1 MSDFNVSV
9 KTRGV
14 NLGYRWIAKESTVCA
29 PMQADLEGS
38 KFYALCI
45 RKKEQRYHGAL
56 HIYMPENRDRL
67 GGLIRLEIAIEN
79 LSETQARAL
88 SIAYLKLPISGDIR
102 IWKEA
107 QETYA
112 PESDGFCTVDI
123 PKLQKIIDETIKV
136 NEPCLSNR
144 KPEYKLHMQEAHT
157 NKGGMKE
164 KAIEHLRQ
172 YSLTSGD
179 GIKIFLNDQIKI
191 DEADLLLQLDNL
203 GAEKDSVQEIK
214 LQPQKPSDPKDPIAE
229 KPKICSRLEKMKAFA
244 EEKYREAI
252 SSPVITSPPVK
263 KLRAGCVI
271 FTILLGIL
279 ILILFD
285 QVSSTARTLITVAS
299 AHPCRVMLQGKGYH
313 IRTTREIKLA
323 DSETGVLELEVTQVP
338 EGSIVIFNGLE
349 IGKAPGKFQISAQ
362 GGTLQILP
370 PESVHPDKSA
380 GTDGSG
386 YFRGKRRFIRTPIS
400 RL

>member
-1 MSDFNVSV
+1 MSTYKLYV
-9 KTRGV
+9 KSRGKSID
-14 NLGYRWIAKESTVCA
+14 YEWIDEKSTVCA
-29 PMQADLEGS
+29 PLLDDLAGS
-38 KFYALCI
+38 HLYALCI
-45 RKKEQRYHGAL
+45 RKEAGRYLGAM
-56 HIYMPENRDRL
+56 HIYMPGNLDKH
-67 GGLIRLEIAIEN
+67 GGVIRLEIAIEN
-79 LSETQARAL
+79 MSESQARAL

-123 PKLQKIIDETIKV
+123 PKLQKIIDEAIKE
-136 NEPCLSNR
+136 NEPCLSNQ

-164 KAIEHLRQ
+164 KAIEHLRL

-179 GIKIFLNDQIKI
+179 GIKIFLNDQIKR
-191 DEADLLLQLDNL
+191 DEADLLLQHDNL

-214 LQPQKPSDPKDPIAE
+214 LQPQKPEPPPSEEPKPTSRGDAALDAAREMYE
-229 KPKICSRLEKMKAFA
+229 KAKKSVEKCRKV
-244 EEKYREAI
+244 I
-252 SSPVITSPPVK
+252 PPVITPDPVK

-271 FTILLGIL
+271 LSILLL
-279 ILILFD
+279 ILILFV
-285 QVSSTARTLITVAS
+285 QVNSTARTLITVTS
-299 AHPCRVMLQGKGYH
+299 AHPCRVKIQGKGYH
-313 IRTTREIKLA
+313 IRTSREIKLA

-370 PESVHPDKSA
+370 SEPVTPIETPGRTVQGSSA
-380 GTDGSG
+380 G
-386 YFRGKRRFIRTPIS
+386 RGVSAGRP
-400 RL
+400 

>member
-88 SIAYLKLPISGDIR
+88 SIAYLKLPIRGDIR

-123 PKLQKIIDETIKV
+123 PKLQKIIDEAIKA
-136 NEPCLSNR
+136 NEPSLSNR

-191 DEADLLLQLDNL
+191 DEADLLLLLDQS
-203 GAEKDSVQEIK
+203 GDKEDSEQKIP
-214 LQPQKPSDPKDPIAE
+214 LPLPQP
-229 KPKICSRLEKMKAFA
+229 
-244 EEKYREAI
+244 
-252 SSPVITSPPVK
+252 TSPPVN
-263 KLRAGCVI
+263 KLGAGCVI
-271 FTILLGIL
+271 VTILLGIL
-279 ILILFD
+279 ILILFV
-285 QVSSTARTLITVAS
+285 QVNSTARTLITVAS
-299 AHPCRVMLQGKGYH
+299 AHPCRVKLQGKGYH
-313 IRTTREIKLA
+313 IRTSREIKLA

-362 GGTLQILP
+362 GGTLQILQP
-370 PESVHPDKSA
+370 KS
-380 GTDGSG
+380 
-386 YFRGKRRFIRTPIS
+386 
-400 RL
+400 

>member
-1 MSDFNVSV
+1 MSEFNVSV

-14 NLGYRWIAKESTVCA
+14 KLGYRWIAKESTVCA

-67 GGLIRLEIAIEN
+67 GGFIRLEIAIED

-123 PKLQKIIDETIKV
+123 PKLQKIIDEAIKA

-191 DEADLLLQLDNL
+191 DEADLLLQHDNL

-229 KPKICSRLEKMKAFA
+229 KPKICALGL
-244 EEKYREAI
+244 
-252 SSPVITSPPVK
+252 K
-263 KLRAGCVI
+263 K
-271 FTILLGIL
+271 
-279 ILILFD
+279 
-285 QVSSTARTLITVAS
+285 
-299 AHPCRVMLQGKGYH
+299 
-313 IRTTREIKLA
+313 
-323 DSETGVLELEVTQVP
+323 
-338 EGSIVIFNGLE
+338 
-349 IGKAPGKFQISAQ
+349 
-362 GGTLQILP
+362 
-370 PESVHPDKSA
+370 
-380 GTDGSG
+380 
-386 YFRGKRRFIRTPIS
+386 
-400 RL
+400 

>member
-123 PKLQKIIDETIKV
+123 PKLQKIIDEAIKE

-191 DEADLLLQLDNL
+191 DEADLLLQHDNL

-214 LQPQKPSDPKDPIAE
+214 LQPQKPSDPKDPKAE
-229 KPKICSRLEKMKAFA
+229 KLKPCPGFEEVKAFA
-244 EEKYREAI
+244 EEIYRKRI
-252 SSPVITSPPVK
+252 SPVITSPPVK
-263 KLRAGCVI
+263 KLRASRVI
-271 FTILLGIL
+271 FAILLGML
-279 ILILFD
+279 IWILFD
-285 QVSSTARTLITVAS
+285 QVNSTARTLITVAS
-299 AHPCRVMLQGKGYH
+299 AHPCRVKLQGKGYH
-313 IRTTREIKLA
+313 IRTSREIKLA

-362 GGTLQILP
+362 EGTLQILP
-370 PESVHPDKSA
+370 PESVHSDKSA

>member
-1 MSDFNVSV
+1 MSTYKLYV
-9 KTRGV
+9 KSRGKSID
-14 NLGYRWIAKESTVCA
+14 YEWIDEKSTVCA
-29 PMQADLEGS
+29 PLLDDLAGS
-38 KFYALCI
+38 HLYALCI
-45 RKKEQRYHGAL
+45 RKEAGRYHGAM
-56 HIYMPENRDRL
+56 HIYMPGNLDKL
-67 GGLIRLEIAIEN
+67 GGVIRLEIAIEN
-79 LSETQARAL
+79 MSESQARAL

-123 PKLQKIIDETIKV
+123 PKLQKIIDEAIKE

-164 KAIEHLRQ
+164 KAIEHLLQ

-179 GIKIFLNDQIKI
+179 GIKIFLNDQIKR
-191 DEADLLLQLDNL
+191 DEADLLLQHDNL

-214 LQPQKPSDPKDPIAE
+214 LQPQKPSDPKEPIAE
-229 KPKICSRLEKMKAFA
+229 KPKICSRLEEAKAFA
-244 EEKYREAI
+244 EEIHRKRI
-252 SSPVITSPPVK
+252 SPVITSPPVK

-271 FTILLGIL
+271 LSILLGIL
-279 ILILFD
+279 LLILFV
-285 QVSSTARTLITVAS
+285 QENSTARTLITVTS
-299 AHPCRVMLQGKGYH
+299 AHPCRVKLQGKGYH
-313 IRTTREIKLA
+313 IRTSREIKLA

-362 GGTLQILP
+362 GGTLQILQP
-370 PESVHPDKSA
+370 KS
-380 GTDGSG
+380 
-386 YFRGKRRFIRTPIS
+386 
-400 RL
+400 